1 MSEPKTEPLL
11 RVRDL
16 KVDFLG
22 DPSVRAVDGVS
33 FDLHAGEILGLAGE
47 SGSGKSTLALAILRL
62 LPAPGVITGG
72 SVRFEGTELLD
83 LDDEGLRQRRWRDI
97 ALVPQAAM
105 NALNPVLTLE
115 QQFADTIRAH
125 EKTSKAAIR
134 ARATEMMRKV
144 DMDPATLRS
153 YPHQLSGGMRQRAI
167 IALAL
172 TLNPK
177 LLIMDEPTT
186 ALDVVVQRAILGRIK
201 ALRDALGFAVLFI
214 THDLPVMLALADR
227 IGVLYSAR
235 LCEMADVQTMAH
247 ASRHPYT
254 RGLLK
259 AFPSVRG
266 GGEVASI
273 PGSPPSLQNLPT
285 GCRYRPRCPEAGP
298 DCEQTP
304 PLIQLLKLSQTV
316 GERSRSPS
324 DRAGHGV
331 VPQRREG
338 GPGDALPRRRP
349 QVGQHVVACHRVHT
363 QGASA

>member
-1 MSEPKTEPLL
+1 MSEPLL

-16 KVDFLG
+16 RVDFLLPG
-22 DPSVRAVDGVS
+22 KGSVRAVDGIS
-33 FDLHAGEILGLAGE
+33 FDLHPGEILGLAGE

-72 SVRFEGTELLD
+72 SVMFDGTELLD
-83 LDDEGLRQRRWRDI
+83 LDDEGLRKRRWRDI

-125 EKTSKAAIR
+125 ETATKAQIK
-134 ARATEMMRKV
+134 ARAAEMMQKV
-144 DMDPATLRS
+144 DLDPTYLRS

-186 ALDVVVQRAILGRIK
+186 ALDVVVQRAILSRIK
-201 ALRDALGFAVLFI
+201 SLRDELGFSVLFI

-235 LCEMADVQTMAH
+235 LCEMADVQTMATS
-247 ASRHPYT
+247 ARHPYT

-259 AFPSVRG
+259 AFPSLHG
-266 GGEVASI
+266 GDDVASI
-273 PGSPPSLQNLPT
+273 PGSPPSLQNVPT

-304 PLIQLLKLSQTV
+304 PLIQL
-316 GERSRSPS
+316 GE
-324 DRAGHGV
+324 A
-331 VPQRREG
+331 
-338 GPGDALPRRRP
+338 
-349 QVGQHVVACHRVHT
+349 HVAACHRIG
-363 QGASA
+363 GAS